1 MSGER
6 LHHLWQAN
14 AAPNNPMQKTGTG
27 DSYPGD
33 EALPASDLERWVEW
47 NHGILQLV
55 PVTWKHLVLP
65 DRTDLSFQ
73 LRSPHLRA

>member
-1 MSGER
+1 
-6 LHHLWQAN
+6 
-14 AAPNNPMQKTGTG
+14 MQKTGAG

-55 PVTWKHLVLP
+55 PVTWKHPVLR

>member
-6 LHHLWQAN
+6 LHHPWQAN
-14 AAPNNPMQKTGTG
+14 AASNNPMQKPGAG

-33 EALPASDLERWVEW
+33 EALHASDLERWMEW

-55 PVTWKHLVLP
+55 PVLGSTPSSEIELTC
-65 DRTDLSFQ
+65 RFS
-73 LRSPHLRA
+73 